1 MHRSHKQLDVLLFG
15 AAMVTMRRKLG
26 VEFRKSGLF
35 GNDIINTKRN
45 DYVTTIN
52 EIALHDVAYFRYFC

>member
-1 MHRSHKQLDVLLFG
+1 
-15 AAMVTMRRKLG
+15 MVTMRRKLG